1 MATLPA
7 RGAGRFRASLP
18 EPVPRCPPL
27 CHQGALTGWHSQGPA
42 PWGHSSRCS
51 CRFVC
56 SGYLSCSR
64 VSLWLHLKAS
74 PVPSSVPAC
83 HLRVPSTAATAGHR
97 ASSTRTRGTG
107 AEEPRW
113 FEKQPLLP
121 RRFLES
127 QVCPREVLPK
137 LWVNPAQFRMG
148 ISTRSSAELLPPPA
162 GSRQG
167 PAAAFP
173 VGALQGEYFMLHK
186 DAEQGARVPSVTLG
200 HSGCPLG
207 AAGWLWRGD
216 GRRSQHGN
224 KQIDSEACPG
234 AGGAARQPWPQSL
247 AGTLLKFI
255 RTSANN
261 RSLAGS

>member
-27 CHQGALTGWHSQGPA
+27 CRHGALTGWHSQGPA

-51 CRFVC
+51 CHFVC

-137 LWVNPAQFRMG
+137 LWVNPAAPLGF
-148 ISTRSSAELLPPPA
+148 TRASPPGAQQSCSHPQLGAGRARLLPFLSVLYRVSI
-162 GSRQG
+162 SRFIKMPNKG
-167 PAAAFP
+167 H
-173 VGALQGEYFMLHK
+173 VSH
-186 DAEQGARVPSVTLG
+186 PS
-200 HSGCPLG
+200 P
-207 AAGWLWRGD
+207 
-216 GRRSQHGN
+216 
-224 KQIDSEACPG
+224 
-234 AGGAARQPWPQSL
+234 
-247 AGTLLKFI
+247 
-255 RTSANN
+255 
-261 RSLAGS
+261 